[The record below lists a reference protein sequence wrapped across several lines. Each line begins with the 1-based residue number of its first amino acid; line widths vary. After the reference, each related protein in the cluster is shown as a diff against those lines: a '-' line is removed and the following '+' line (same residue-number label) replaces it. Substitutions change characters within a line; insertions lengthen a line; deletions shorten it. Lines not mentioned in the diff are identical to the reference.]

1 VTDIQR
7 GGSGP
12 YKFSNTV
19 VHNGVVYLAGQVAG
33 AEGFSQP
40 VREQIRLVLGRID
53 ELLESVGSGRDR
65 MLSVTVL
72 LKNIEDFAVLNEEWD
87 AWVDEAHLPARAT
100 MQAELASPDILVELI
115 VTAALQKAAGPR

>member
-1 VTDIQR
+1 VSDIQR

-40 VREQIRLVLGRID
+40 VREQIRLVLARID
-53 ELLESVGSGRDR
+53 ELLEGVGSGRDR

-72 LKNIEDFAVLNEEWD
+72 LKDINDFAVLNEEWD
-87 AWVDEAHLPARAT
+87 AWVDPAHLPARAT

-115 VTAALQKAAGPR
+115 VTAAL